1 MKELFFFKLVH
12 KINLIPPMLEG
23 NVFCVLYSRSFVL
36 LLVIYHVSCYNLFF
50 FLNKIF
56 QGKTVK
62 TVRKLIELSPLI
74 VSYVVTKISN
84 RVSPSFV
91 KMYPR

>member
-1 MKELFFFKLVH
+1 MKELFFIKLVY

-23 NVFCVLYSRSFVL
+23 NVFCVLYSRSFFL
-36 LLVIYHVSCYNLFF
+36 LLVIYHVSCYNFGFF
-50 FLNKIF
+50 FKEIF

-62 TVRKLIELSPLI
+62 TVQKLIELYPLI
-74 VSYVVTKISN
+74 VSYVLTKISN

>member
-1 MKELFFFKLVH
+1 MKELFFIKLVH

-23 NVFCVLYSRSFVL
+23 NVFCVLYSRSFFL
-36 LLVIYHVSCYNLFF
+36 LLVIYHVSCYNFCF

>member
-1 MKELFFFKLVH
+1 
-12 KINLIPPMLEG
+12 MLEG

-36 LLVIYHVSCYNLFF
+36 LLVIYHVSCYNFF